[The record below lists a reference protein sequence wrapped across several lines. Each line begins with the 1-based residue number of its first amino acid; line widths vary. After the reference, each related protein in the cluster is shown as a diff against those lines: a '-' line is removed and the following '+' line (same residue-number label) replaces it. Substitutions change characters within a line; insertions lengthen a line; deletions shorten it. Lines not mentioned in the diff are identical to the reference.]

1 MTDHHPTHPAAP
13 EFGVVDT
20 LVSTR
25 PASLWRDTLAGI
37 LRQRSAV
44 IGFVIL
50 GIFLFVVV
58 FADQIAPFDPRQSML
73 GVEDGVIKQAP
84 PCVHLL
90 GCPVDRPEH
99 IFGIDTNFQDVF
111 SRVVIG
117 SRISIGIGFAAI
129 GLAIVAGGII
139 GAVAGYVGGRTD
151 NILMRIMDVVLAFP
165 ALLLAIVIVSALGSN
180 LINTM
185 LAISIVSI
193 PIYARIV
200 RASVLGARENDYVTA
215 SRALGESTSGILI
228 RRIMPNAVT
237 PLIVQG
243 TLGIGTAVLDI
254 AALAFVGVV
263 SLSEITWGSMIAIEF
278 QRLFSAPHIIL
289 APGLAITFV
298 VLGFNLL
305 GDGLRDAFDPRLNR

>member
-1 MTDHHPTHPAAP
+1 MPGSTPVPV
-13 EFGVVDT
+13 FGDAGELRT
-20 LVSTR
+20 SR

-44 IGFVIL
+44 IGLLIL
-50 GIFLFVVV
+50 GIFLIIVV
-58 FADQIAPFDPRQSML
+58 FADQIAPFDPKTSML
-73 GVEDGVIKQAP
+73 GLEPGITKQAP

-90 GCPVDRPEH
+90 GCPADRPEH
-99 IFGIDTNFQDVF
+99 LFGLDTNFQDVF
-111 SRVVIG
+111 SRVVVG

-129 GLAIVAGGII
+129 GFAIVFGTII
-139 GAVAGYVGGRTD
+139 GAIAGYLGGRTD
-151 NILMRIMDVVLAFP
+151 NVLMRLMDVVLAFP

-278 QRLFSAPHIIL
+278 QRLFTAPHIIL

>member
-1 MTDHHPTHPAAP
+1 M
-13 EFGVVDT
+13 
-20 LVSTR
+20 
-25 PASLWRDTLAGI
+25 
-37 LRQRSAV
+37 
-44 IGFVIL
+44 
-50 GIFLFVVV
+50 
-58 FADQIAPFDPRQSML
+58 
-73 GVEDGVIKQAP
+73 
-84 PCVHLL
+84 
-90 GCPVDRPEH
+90 
-99 IFGIDTNFQDVF
+99 
-111 SRVVIG
+111 
-117 SRISIGIGFAAI
+117 
-129 GLAIVAGGII
+129 
-139 GAVAGYVGGRTD
+139 
-151 NILMRIMDVVLAFP
+151 
-165 ALLLAIVIVSALGSN
+165 IVSALGSN